1 MQDGGPAQ
9 TKQDNTALYVII
21 AIMGFMLW
29 SQYQKPAPTPGP
41 APAPVVSV
49 PKEEA
54 VQLAATCRV
63 LALAV
68 EGGACQT
75 GSDVATAWGYADEFA
90 FAGAA
95 LSPQAMDWS
104 RQAGRRIQTASG
116 ETGAAPVA
124 LTSSSRS
131 AVVNALRE
139 LSRELVGR

>member
-1 MQDGGPAQ
+1 MSDTPR
-9 TKQDNTALYVII
+9 QDNTVLYIVI

-29 SQYQKPAPTPGP
+29 SQYQKPAPAPGP

-49 PKEEA
+49 PREEA

-68 EGGACQT
+68 EGGAMST
-75 GSDVATAWGYADEFA
+75 GSDVAMAWGYADEFA
-90 FAGAA
+90 FAGAP
-95 LSPQAMDWS
+95 LSPQAIDWS
-104 RQAGRRIQTASG
+104 RQAGRRIQTAAG

-124 LTSSSRS
+124 LTASSRA
-131 AVVNALRE
+131 AVSEALRG